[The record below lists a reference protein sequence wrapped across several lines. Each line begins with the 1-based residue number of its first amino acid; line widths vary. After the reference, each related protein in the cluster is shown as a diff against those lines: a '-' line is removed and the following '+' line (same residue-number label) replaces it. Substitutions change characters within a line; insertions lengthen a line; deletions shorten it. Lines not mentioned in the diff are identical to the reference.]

1 MEDFTPAAEMT
12 GMYSC
17 GPTVYAFPHLGNMR
31 PYVFAD
37 TLRRAFRWKGIA
49 VRHVVN
55 ITDVGHAVADTETGE
70 DKLEV
75 AAARERRSVLDIAAF
90 YTDAFFVDIAAL
102 NILTAD
108 EYPRASAY
116 VEQMIEFAAQLEK
129 DGFTYRLPSGLYFD
143 TAKDPGYGELAQ
155 MNAEGQLEAARL
167 EYVEG
172 RRRKTDFALWRAEEP
187 GKRRVLRW
195 DSPWGWGA
203 PGWHLECSVMSMAL
217 LGEHFDLHTGG
228 VDHRELHHV
237 NEIAQSQAYL
247 GDGQPWVR
255 YWLHNEFLQ
264 LGAMK
269 MAKSAGGAPRL
280 ADLTEVGYHP
290 LAYRLFLLGGHYRS
304 QLDFTTAA
312 MDAAQATL
320 RRLVARVQPL
330 RPLPVVETL
339 AEATA
344 NVQDDPVAQRYLDT
358 IDAAI
363 AADLGTPKI
372 LAALQM
378 YSCGPT
384 VYAYQHLGNM
394 RAYVFADTVRRALRW
409 KGVRVRHV
417 VNITDVGHAVSDA
430 DTGEDK
436 MEVAAARERRSV
448 LEIAEFYTGAFFDD
462 LAALNIL
469 PADEYPRASAY
480 VAQMIEFAVK
490 LEHGGYT
497 FRLPSGQYFDTSK
510 DPGYGEL
517 AQLTPRASWKR
528 PGSSRWRAAGAR
540 PTSRCGGPRSPASA
554 GCCAGSPRGAGARP
568 AGTWS
573 AR

>member
-1 MEDFTPAAEMT
+1 MSANHQLRLFNSLGRRMEDFVPAAEVT

-102 NILTAD
+102 NILPAD

-143 TAKDPGYGELAQ
+143 TAKDPGYGALAQ
-155 MNAEGQLEAARL
+155 MSAEGQLEAARV
-167 EYVEG
+167 EHVEG

-280 ADLTEVGYHP
+280 ADLTEAGYHP

-304 QLDFTTAA
+304 QLDFNPETAGA
-312 MDAAQATL
+312 VDAAQATL
-320 RRLVARVQPL
+320 RRLVARIQPL
-330 RPLPVVETL
+330 RPLPVIETL
-339 AEATA
+339 AEALA
-344 NVQDDPVAQRYLDT
+344 NVQDDPVAQRFIDT

-363 AADLGTPKI
+363 AADLSTPKI
-372 LAALQM
+372 LAALQ
-378 YSCGPT
+378 
-384 VYAYQHLGNM
+384 
-394 RAYVFADTVRRALRW
+394 DALREP
-409 KGVRVRHV
+409 V
-417 VNITDVGHAVSDA
+417 ITPAGLRTV
-430 DTGEDK
+430 
-436 MEVAAARERRSV
+436 VAAADALLGLGLATLDPGDLERRRAVGDLS
-448 LEIAEFYTGAFFDD
+448 AEGRHAIED
-462 LAALNIL
+462 LV
-469 PADEYPRASAY
+469 ADRTQARKERDWARAD
-480 VAQMIEFAVK
+480 QI
-490 LEHGGYT
+490 
-497 FRLPSGQYFDTSK
+497 R
-510 DPGYGEL
+510 
-517 AQLTPRASWKR
+517 AQLDELGVQVTDTPE
-528 PGSSRWRAAGAR
+528 
-540 PTSRCGGPRSPASA
+540 GPVWQLR
-554 GCCAGSPRGAGARP
+554 
-568 AGTWS
+568 
-573 AR
+573 

>member
-1 MEDFTPAAEMT
+1 M
-12 GMYSC
+12 
-17 GPTVYAFPHLGNMR
+17 
-31 PYVFAD
+31 
-37 TLRRAFRWKGIA
+37 
-49 VRHVVN
+49 RHVVN
-55 ITDVGHAVADTETGE
+55 ITDVGHAVADTDTGE

-102 NILTAD
+102 NVLPAD

-143 TAKDPGYGELAQ
+143 TAKDPGYGALAQ

-167 EYVEG
+167 EHVEG

-280 ADLTEVGYHP
+280 ADLTEAGYHP

-304 QLDFTTAA
+304 QLDFTT
-312 MDAAQATL
+312 DAVDVAQVTL
-320 RRLVARVQPL
+320 RRLAARVQPL
-330 RPLPVVETL
+330 RPLPAIETL
-339 AEATA
+339 AEAA
-344 NVQDDPVAQRYLDT
+344 ASVQDDLLAQRFLET
-358 IDAAI
+358 IDAGI
-363 AADLGTPKI
+363 AADLSTPKI
-372 LAALQM
+372 LATLQDALREPGHHPGRAAHRGGRRRRAARPGPGHAGSRRPGPPPRRGDLSAEERHAIEEFVADRTQARKERDWARADQIRAQLDELGVQVTDTPRRPGVAAPLTAHPVRLHDRR
-378 YSCGPT
+378 SHTPRTGIAIHDDGRCGP
-384 VYAYQHLGNM
+384 
-394 RAYVFADTVRRALRW
+394 
-409 KGVRVRHV
+409 KG
-417 VNITDVGHAVSDA
+417 
-430 DTGEDK
+430 
-436 MEVAAARERRSV
+436 
-448 LEIAEFYTGAFFDD
+448 
-462 LAALNIL
+462 
-469 PADEYPRASAY
+469 
-480 VAQMIEFAVK
+480 
-490 LEHGGYT
+490 
-497 FRLPSGQYFDTSK
+497 
-510 DPGYGEL
+510 
-517 AQLTPRASWKR
+517 
-528 PGSSRWRAAGAR
+528 
-540 PTSRCGGPRSPASA
+540 
-554 GCCAGSPRGAGARP
+554 
-568 AGTWS
+568 
-573 AR
+573 